1 MKLCLQKTSC
11 KLLVQTK
18 NYPVFLVGVLNKS
31 VSSDL
36 TDFPPK
42 AGDSNLH
49 NKTPHMYTHFQ

>member
-11 KLLVQTK
+11 KLLVQIK

-42 AGDSNLH
+42 AGDSNL
-49 NKTPHMYTHFQ
+49 